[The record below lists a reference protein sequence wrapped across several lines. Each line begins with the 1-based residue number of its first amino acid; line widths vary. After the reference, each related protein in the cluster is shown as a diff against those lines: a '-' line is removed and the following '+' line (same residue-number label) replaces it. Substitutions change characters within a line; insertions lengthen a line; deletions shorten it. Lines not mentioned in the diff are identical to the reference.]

1 MNNIKKIIALEVIPG
16 KVFIN
21 LNTLRYYTCTMIIKS
36 EFEKDW
42 VQIDK
47 KDVEKFIAEQKTQI
61 SNSETPVETTEVKT
75 E

>member
-42 VQIDK
+42 IQINEE
-47 KDVEKFIAEQKTQI
+47 DVTKFISEQRAQM
-61 SNSETPVETTEVKT
+61 SNQTNNNTNNK
-75 E
+75 